1 MFTIEF
7 IGYCAAFLT
16 SASFLP
22 QAILVIRTRQAN
34 GISLLMYTMFTLG
47 VALWLIYGI
56 TTQDFPIAIANGITL
71 TFAVIILFI
80 TAQERLKQN
89 RASKTLH

>member
-1 MFTIEF
+1 
-7 IGYCAAFLT
+7 
-16 SASFLP
+16 
-22 QAILVIRTRQAN
+22 
-34 GISLLMYTMFTLG
+34 MYTMFTLG

>member
-47 VALWLIYGI
+47 VALWLINGI